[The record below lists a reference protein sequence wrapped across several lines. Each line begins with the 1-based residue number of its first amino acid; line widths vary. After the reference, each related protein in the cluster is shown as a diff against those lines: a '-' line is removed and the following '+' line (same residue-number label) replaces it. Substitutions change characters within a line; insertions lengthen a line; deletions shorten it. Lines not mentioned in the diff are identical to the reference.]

1 MSWAMC
7 RCPPPERSCCSRS
20 SASGHQTEPSHPRQI
35 ERVRVTAGHHPLFG
49 QSVAVVRRKRH
60 KGEPHVVIESPNG
73 ERQLLRARYT
83 QPTSAGPSAA
93 VPSLMF
99 SPGSL
104 RALAGLVATLRDAPA
119 PVPEARHATDPEPIP
134 RAALERLPARD
145 AAERGPAVDR
155 AAAAAAPGDA
165 GAKRRARG
173 AVP

>member
-1 MSWAMC
+1 MC
-7 RCPPPERSCCSRS
+7 RSRRVGRSCCLKS
-20 SASGHQTEPSHPRQI
+20 SASGHQTEPSPPRQI

-60 KGEPHVVIESPNG
+60 KGEPHVVIESPDG
-73 ERQLLRARYT
+73 ERQLLPARHT

-134 RAALERLPARD
+134 RAALEWLPARD
-145 AAERGPAVDR
+145 AAERGLAMDR
-155 AAAAAAPGDA
+155 TAAAAAPGDA
-165 GAKRRARG
+165 GAKWRARG
-173 AVP
+173 AVS